1 MIENDQIRNLIQEIL
16 TTKPTKRPKTGD
28 ILNNTWLNK
37 NGEEKVDLDLS
48 ADEISYGSL
57 LESVDSVSQ
66 ESDSTG
72 KVESSNI
79 SDLAAELDKMAAE
92 EKNNSKPKHQILP
105 SGKNVFGQ

>member
-16 TTKPTKRPKTGD
+16 TTKPTKRPTTGD

-48 ADEISYGSL
+48 ADEISYGSS

-66 ESDSTG
+66 ESDLIIKKDSD
-72 KVESSNI
+72 I
-79 SDLAAELDKMAAE
+79 SDLAAELDKMAIE
-92 EKNNSKPKHQILP
+92 EKNQSKPK
-105 SGKNVFGQ
+105 V